1 MCRAGYQQ
9 EMGPR
14 RDAQICVPGGN
25 VLHSGAPIGV
35 WVWHVSVVYASL
47 DPRDVLRV
55 HWCVCVLTGEVK
67 YCIAKL
73 FSGDVKFA
81 TALDY

>member
-1 MCRAGYQQ
+1 MWW
-9 EMGPR
+9 
-14 RDAQICVPGGN
+14 
-25 VLHSGAPIGV
+25 L
-35 WVWHVSVVYASL
+35 
-47 DPRDVLRV
+47 
-55 HWCVCVLTGEVK
+55 CVLVAGEVK

>member
-1 MCRAGYQQ
+1 MFRVLYGTLVMC
-9 EMGPR
+9 
-14 RDAQICVPGGN
+14 CVCTG
-25 VLHSGAPIGV
+25 
-35 WVWHVSVVYASL
+35 
-47 DPRDVLRV
+47 
-55 HWCVCVLTGEVK
+55 VCVLTGEVK